1 MQTTTHSAREDE
13 ATVIVTAVTSLNS
26 GETVK
31 LRAVSRDV
39 EDERL
44 AFMHYGHGER
54 VTLIN
59 FRRPEVTW
67 PERPTTLRGRI
78 KWHLMPWTRAPLTL
92 EQRWALKQLD

>member
-1 MQTTTHSAREDE
+1 MTLHNPAHQSELLP
-13 ATVIVTAVTSLNS
+13 AV
-26 GETVK
+26 
-31 LRAVSRDV
+31 LRDP

-59 FRRPEVTW
+59 FRRPEITW
-67 PERPTTLRGRI
+67 PVRPTTLLGRI
-78 KWHLMPWTRAPLTL
+78 KWHLMPWTRPPLTL